1 MENYFWQKESKM
13 ASTGKKKKKKKTQL
27 RLISPNFN
35 YGLQQQKKGSDQKNT
50 VFTREKINF
59 HQPE

>member
-1 MENYFWQKESKM
+1 MENYFWQKKSKM

-35 YGLQQQKKGSDQKNT
+35 YGLQQQKK
-50 VFTREKINF
+50 RL
-59 HQPE
+59 

>member
-1 MENYFWQKESKM
+1 MENYFWQKKSKM
-13 ASTGKKKKKKKTQL
+13 ASTGKKKEKKTQL

-50 VFTREKINF
+50 VFTRKKINF